1 MVIVTSLAP
10 LKKEKLCRRKR
21 KVFCGNCDF
30 SGSVK
35 ERESRQVF
43 VVIVTSLAPLTKEKV
58 GRYLW

>member
-10 LKKEKLCRRKR
+10 LREKEK
-21 KVFCGNCDF
+21 V
-30 SGSVK
+30 VK

>member
-1 MVIVTSLAP
+1 M
-10 LKKEKLCRRKR
+10 
-21 KVFCGNCDF
+21 